1 MIARVHD
8 AEPAGRVSLVVAMA
22 RNRAIGHAGGLPW
35 HISADLVRFKRITMG
50 KAVIMGRKTFESIG
64 RPLPGRH
71 NIVITRDPDYQ
82 GAGIFVAPD
91 LTTALA
97 AGAAFNAVSGER
109 EIMVIGGGE
118 IYRQALPLAE
128 RIYLSEV
135 QAEPPGDAFFPELP
149 EGVWHEVERED
160 HDGREANADH
170 PYSFVVLERVLR
182 SSG

>member
-1 MIARVHD
+1 VAHLRRSRAVQADHHGQGGDHGAQDLRVD
-8 AEPAGRVSLVVAMA
+8 
-22 RNRAIGHAGGLPW
+22 
-35 HISADLVRFKRITMG
+35 
-50 KAVIMGRKTFESIG
+50 
-64 RPLPGRH
+64 RPS
-71 NIVITRDPDYQ
+71 
-82 GAGIFVAPD
+82 AGIFVALD
-91 LTTALA
+91 LTAALA

-170 PYSFVVLERVLR
+170 PYSFVVLERILR